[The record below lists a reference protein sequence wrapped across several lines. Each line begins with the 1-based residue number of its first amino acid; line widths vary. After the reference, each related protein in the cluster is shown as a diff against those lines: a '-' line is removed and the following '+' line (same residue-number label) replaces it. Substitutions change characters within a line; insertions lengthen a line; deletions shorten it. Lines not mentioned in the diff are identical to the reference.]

1 MDLTKGKISSVLLKF
16 TLPIILMQI
25 LNQAYMVVD
34 SIVVARFVSDTALS
48 VWSSANNILLI
59 GYAILNGFNGASH
72 IVVGRYFGEKKYD
85 ELKPVLFTLAIGAL
99 ILSLIVT
106 GAYICFSKS
115 VFIAMQLPDEILSE
129 CTRVAI
135 IYALSLPLTAIQ
147 GVTGAIINGSGN
159 SKTQTVICVSTQIMN
174 IVLDVVIIS
183 CFHMGVEGAALASDF
198 SMFVSCVWTFICARH
213 ILKQKTQARMYFFPP
228 ALKKY
233 LTLAI
238 PSIIQSSVLSIGTMA
253 LQVIVNKAGIA
264 YINGYTAA
272 NTIFNLFLLPIV
284 AISTG
289 FETFASQNIGAS
301 ITERVRG
308 GYHFLMKEGVLI
320 CVALSVLDV
329 LLAGKFISIYAIYP
343 GTESFSFARVY
354 LYLMIPNFFLQ
365 LFKYSIESLFKAH
378 LKMNLFAASSILS
391 LGCRIAF
398 AFIFTPMIG
407 LSAMAWALLFGSAV
421 SVIFDMCWKHYLK
434 L

>member
-1 MDLTKGKISSVLLKF
+1 
-16 TLPIILMQI
+16 
-25 LNQAYMVVD
+25 
-34 SIVVARFVSDTALS
+34 
-48 VWSSANNILLI
+48 
-59 GYAILNGFNGASH
+59 
-72 IVVGRYFGEKKYD
+72 
-85 ELKPVLFTLAIGAL
+85 
-99 ILSLIVT
+99 
-106 GAYICFSKS
+106 
-115 VFIAMQLPDEILSE
+115 
-129 CTRVAI
+129 
-135 IYALSLPLTAIQ
+135 
-147 GVTGAIINGSGN
+147 
-159 SKTQTVICVSTQIMN
+159 
-174 IVLDVVIIS
+174 
-183 CFHMGVEGAALASDF
+183 
-198 SMFVSCVWTFICARH
+198 
-213 ILKQKTQARMYFFPP
+213 MYFFPP

-329 LLAGKFISIYAIYP
+329 LLAGKFISIYATYP

-391 LGCRIAF
+391 LSCRIAF
-398 AFIFTPMIG
+398 AFIFTPMFG
-407 LSAMAWALLFGSAV
+407 LSAMAWALLFGSLV
-421 SVIFDMCWKHYLK
+421 SVIFDVCWKQHLK

>member
-1 MDLTKGKISSVLLKF
+1 
-16 TLPIILMQI
+16 
-25 LNQAYMVVD
+25 
-34 SIVVARFVSDTALS
+34 
-48 VWSSANNILLI
+48 
-59 GYAILNGFNGASH
+59 
-72 IVVGRYFGEKKYD
+72 
-85 ELKPVLFTLAIGAL
+85 
-99 ILSLIVT
+99 
-106 GAYICFSKS
+106 
-115 VFIAMQLPDEILSE
+115 MQLPDEILSE

-147 GVTGAIINGSGN
+147 GVTGALINGSGN

-198 SMFVSCVWTFICARH
+198 SMFVSCVWTFICARR
-213 ILKQKTQARMYFFPP
+213 ILKQKTQAKMYFFPP

-289 FETFASQNIGAS
+289 FETF
-301 ITERVRG
+301 
-308 GYHFLMKEGVLI
+308 
-320 CVALSVLDV
+320 
-329 LLAGKFISIYAIYP
+329 
-343 GTESFSFARVY
+343 
-354 LYLMIPNFFLQ
+354 FFLQ

-398 AFIFTPMIG
+398 AFIFTPIIG

>member
-1 MDLTKGKISSVLLKF
+1 
-16 TLPIILMQI
+16 
-25 LNQAYMVVD
+25 
-34 SIVVARFVSDTALS
+34 
-48 VWSSANNILLI
+48 
-59 GYAILNGFNGASH
+59 
-72 IVVGRYFGEKKYD
+72 
-85 ELKPVLFTLAIGAL
+85 
-99 ILSLIVT
+99 
-106 GAYICFSKS
+106 
-115 VFIAMQLPDEILSE
+115 MQLPDEILSE

-147 GVTGAIINGSGN
+147 GVTGAII
-159 SKTQTVICVSTQIMN
+159 
-174 IVLDVVIIS
+174 S

-198 SMFVSCVWTFICARH
+198 SMFVSCVWTFICARR
-213 ILKQKTQARMYFFPP
+213 ILKQKTQAKMYFFPP

-253 LQVIVNKAGIA
+253 LQMIVNKAGIA

-284 AISTG
+284 AIRTG
-289 FETFASQNIGAS
+289 FETF
-301 ITERVRG
+301 
-308 GYHFLMKEGVLI
+308 
-320 CVALSVLDV
+320 
-329 LLAGKFISIYAIYP
+329 
-343 GTESFSFARVY
+343 
-354 LYLMIPNFFLQ
+354 FFLQ

-378 LKMNLFAASSILS
+378 LKMNLFAAASILS

-398 AFIFTPMIG
+398 AFIFTPIIG

>member
-1 MDLTKGKISSVLLKF
+1 MNKKILSMAAAAAMSAAAVCPVMAAESKTPKIIVDERELSF
-16 TLPIILMQI
+16 DDQGPVIMEETGRTLIPL
-25 LNQAYMVVD
+25 
-34 SIVVARFVSDTALS
+34 RFVLE
-48 VWSSANNILLI
+48 SA
-59 GYAILNGFNGASH
+59 GAK
-72 IVVGRYFGEKKYD
+72 VQWDGEKKTVTVDSGDNRNRVILTIGSD
-85 ELKPVLFTLAIGAL
+85 EMEMYYYPSVKDYVTETKKLDQMPVIMNDRTMIPVRAVLEAIGAKVDWDENDYV
-99 ILSLIVT
+99 INVT
-106 GAYICFSKS
+106 SRAYSRY
-115 VFIAMQLPDEILSE
+115 LRD
-129 CTRVAI
+129 
-135 IYALSLPLTAIQ
+135 
-147 GVTGAIINGSGN
+147 
-159 SKTQTVICVSTQIMN
+159 
-174 IVLDVVIIS
+174 
-183 CFHMGVEGAALASDF
+183 MGVEGAALASDF

-329 LLAGKFISIYAIYP
+329 LLAGKFISIYATYP

-391 LGCRIAF
+391 LSCRIAF
-398 AFIFTPMIG
+398 AFIFTSMIG
-407 LSAMAWALLFGSAV
+407 LSAMAWALLFGSLV

>member
-1 MDLTKGKISSVLLKF
+1 
-16 TLPIILMQI
+16 
-25 LNQAYMVVD
+25 
-34 SIVVARFVSDTALS
+34 
-48 VWSSANNILLI
+48 
-59 GYAILNGFNGASH
+59 
-72 IVVGRYFGEKKYD
+72 
-85 ELKPVLFTLAIGAL
+85 
-99 ILSLIVT
+99 
-106 GAYICFSKS
+106 
-115 VFIAMQLPDEILSE
+115 
-129 CTRVAI
+129 
-135 IYALSLPLTAIQ
+135 
-147 GVTGAIINGSGN
+147 
-159 SKTQTVICVSTQIMN
+159 MN

-198 SMFVSCVWTFICARH
+198 SMFVSCVWTFICARR
-213 ILKQKTQARMYFFPP
+213 ILKQKTQAKMYFFPP

-289 FETFASQNIGAS
+289 FETF
-301 ITERVRG
+301 
-308 GYHFLMKEGVLI
+308 
-320 CVALSVLDV
+320 
-329 LLAGKFISIYAIYP
+329 
-343 GTESFSFARVY
+343 
-354 LYLMIPNFFLQ
+354 FFLQ

-398 AFIFTPMIG
+398 AFIFTPIIG